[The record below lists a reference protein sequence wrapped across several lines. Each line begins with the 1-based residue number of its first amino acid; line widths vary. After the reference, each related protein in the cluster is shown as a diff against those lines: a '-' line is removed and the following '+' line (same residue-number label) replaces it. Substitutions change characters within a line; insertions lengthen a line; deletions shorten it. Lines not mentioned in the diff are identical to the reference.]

1 MASSVATSTVV
12 AEPISIA
19 WERASSA
26 LSAKN
31 SMYANTTAPVR
42 NRTIQIEVGMM
53 PAAPWIRSRRASS
66 RSEVWSSHLS

>member
-31 SMYANTTAPVR
+31 SMYANTTPAVR
-42 NRTIQIEVGMM
+42 KRTIQIEAGMI
-53 PAAPWIRSRRASS
+53 PVAPWMRSRRAAS